1 MRLALGS
8 IVTVL
13 ALSGCAP
20 VGPKYEPPKTAT
32 PAAYKEQP
40 PGAELMQPAQP
51 SDGARRPAWWEAFGD
66 ARLNEL
72 EAKLQASNPTIA
84 QAESTTTMTMEPRA
98 RLTLLLLPASADAG
112 ARTAGAADP

>member
-1 MRLALGS
+1 VRRALGS

-51 SDGARRPAWWEAFGD
+51 SDALPRGAWWNAYNDPELD
-66 ARLNEL
+66 A
-72 EAKLQASNPTIA
+72 LQAEVAAANQTLQVA
-84 QAESTTTMTMEPRA
+84 EANYRQARA
-98 RLTLLLLPASADAG
+98 AVRCW
-112 ARTAGAADP
+112 R